1 MNDNDQTLTELENP
15 IFFTKVKGGRSGSIK
30 MIVPQLICSMSAQ

>member
-15 IFFTKVKGGRSGSIK
+15 IFFAKVKGVGVDLLK
-30 MIVPQLICSMSAQ
+30 